1 MKQAIQVMTREILRI
16 LDGQE
21 PSLYLFGSVTM
32 DDFHLGWSDIDFLC
46 LTKRPISPAQREELV
61 PLRQTLLK
69 TEPGNPYY
77 RSFEGGMLSLDAF
90 LTGKPEPAVYWGTS
104 GQRVTENYRFDCFS
118 IVELLEFGVLLAGED
133 VRPMM
138 HRPSREELRRGVE
151 EHLRSIRQY
160 GSSTGES
167 L

>member
-46 LTKRPISPAQREELV
+46 LTKQSISPAQREELV

-90 LTGKPEPAVYWGTS
+90 LTCSKYP
-104 GQRVTENYRFDCFS
+104 RM
-118 IVELLEFGVLLAGED
+118 L
-133 VRPMM
+133 
-138 HRPSREELRRGVE
+138 
-151 EHLRSIRQY
+151 
-160 GSSTGES
+160 
-167 L
+167 